1 MWPHN
6 IMKLDVETIFI
17 EEALL
22 KKHKLTEEM
31 KTKFVIYKVNFD
43 YLVEELKNSM
53 KETNIIIVSHC

>member
-1 MWPHN
+1 
-6 IMKLDVETIFI
+6 MKLDVETIFI